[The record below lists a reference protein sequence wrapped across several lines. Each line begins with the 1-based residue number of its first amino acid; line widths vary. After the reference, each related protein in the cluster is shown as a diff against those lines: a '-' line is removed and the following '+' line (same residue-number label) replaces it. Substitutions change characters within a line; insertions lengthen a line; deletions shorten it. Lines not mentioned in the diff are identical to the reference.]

1 MNSKYGPDFE
11 ITPPVK
17 DQPLNKVFI
26 KTDPAAL
33 NLVGKLLVYNPE
45 KRCSVLDALTHEFF
59 NELRVEGTTL
69 KDGNPLPALFNFTEE
84 ELIKAEDED
93 IKRKLI
99 PEWARQ

>member
-1 MNSKYGPDFE
+1 M
-11 ITPPVK
+11 
-17 DQPLNKVFI
+17 
-26 KTDPAAL
+26 
-33 NLVGKLLVYNPE
+33 
-45 KRCSVLDALTHEFF
+45 LDALTHEFF